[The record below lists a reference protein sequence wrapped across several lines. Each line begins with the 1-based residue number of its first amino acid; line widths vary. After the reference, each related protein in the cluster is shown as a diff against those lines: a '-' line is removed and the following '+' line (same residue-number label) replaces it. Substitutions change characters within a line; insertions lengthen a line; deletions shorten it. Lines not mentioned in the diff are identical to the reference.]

1 MKRNRILLVL
11 SGALFLA
18 ACTDLMLKP
27 EMPSWDFTMEFPL
40 TKQVVNTDELLDQ
53 PEIKRQA
60 VDEFGN
66 PLPAG
71 TELFVY
77 KDTIDVDPV
86 EVGDQLTIEDINKN
100 FSQTVDNVT
109 VDGTQTTKSVAF
121 DEVGVN
127 PIEKSLVS
135 RVGTIELDNI
145 APTSTDPF
153 TLREIAPVVEDVNN
167 GETDSIPSAP
177 IAPIVKPFTFS
188 DFQSATFVGGQLD
201 ISIANDMVIDLGR
214 PVDLQLQELVG
225 TDTVDIPGASVTWNA
240 LIPTG
245 TEDTQV
251 LDLTGMTLPGNIF
264 VKISGYSYGSQQQN
278 ITMSDEVKNSSF
290 VVNIAASNLQV
301 SSAEAVVPTQEIDET
316 SSIELS
322 DSTNKVERAKIKR
335 GNMAVNISNNMSVAA
350 NLVITVTSLEGPAG
364 GVFEETIP
372 LAANATANEVY
383 SLANHFMVMTLASQ
397 QVDYSYHVETVST
410 DPNFVLIT
418 DTDSIEVGLSLY
430 GANPGEDIVFST
442 IRGIIESQDKTIDGD
457 IPVTSDSEILRAD
470 IASGGLDINIYNG
483 INETQGGTPQLTLQI
498 NQLFDSNGDT
508 LRVEGVNLDPGDN
521 LLNINLTNHALQ
533 MPQNDQTL
541 YYSAH
546 VVTPEGELGTYNL
559 LDSIVVEINVS
570 TLTFSEIEGYFTQ
583 DAIVDSNVVE
593 LNNDTKVENAL
604 INRGDLKLTIRNY
617 IGVQARSRFTINEI
631 VKNGQPF
638 QGVLEIGQDSAPQDS
653 TFDLAGYE
661 IQLPLDDQVIHYK
674 SRISIPSSVAMTLS
688 LEDSIAINMNIA
700 NLSFD
705 QVDGIVAPIEVEI
718 DTIRQELSGMP
729 DELDDFNFSRVDMT
743 LAFDS
748 QISIPVF
755 LDLSIIGT
763 ASDGQTVTAGVSN
776 WNITDSSDVV
786 IPSDQATNLINL
798 HPDEITVFGLATVGD
813 GVSQGSAASNDSI
826 KANFVISI
834 PMSFVLGDST
844 ELKMDAE
851 AVDAGLPEDLQ
862 GITLFA
868 DINNRFAF
876 GAQLTVLTSPDSTV
890 FDDPPSG
897 IPDTLLTLTIP
908 PGQESYQEIDL
919 QAGKLSLLKER
930 TFLKN
935 NVFLMGE
942 RDSAGV
948 AIPSRFFSTDSME
961 IKLSGRAKV
970 RINGEEGGAS

>member
-1 MKRNRILLVL
+1 MKRNRIFLVL

-18 ACTDLMLKP
+18 ACTDLMFKP

-77 KDTIDVDPV
+77 KDTIDVEPV
-86 EVGDQLTIEDINKN
+86 EVGDQLTIGDINKN

-127 PIEKSLVS
+127 PIEKSIVS
-135 RVGTIELDNI
+135 RVGTIELDDI

-153 TLREIAPVVEDVNN
+153 TLREIAPAVNDIPDN
-167 GETDSIPSAP
+167 TTDSIPSAP
-177 IAPIVKPFTFS
+177 IPAIVKPFTFS

-201 ISIANDMVIDLGR
+201 ISIANDMAIDLGR
-214 PVDLQLQELVG
+214 PVDLQLQEVVAN
-225 TDTVDIPGASVTWNA
+225 DTVDIPGASVTWNA

-264 VKISGYSYGSQQQN
+264 VKISGYSYGSQQQD
-278 ITMSDEVKNSSF
+278 ITMSDEVRNSSF

-301 SSAEAVVPTQEIDET
+301 STAEAVVPTQEIDEV

-322 DSTNKVERAKIKR
+322 DSTNKVERARIKR
-335 GNMAVNISNNMSVAA
+335 GNMAVDIINNMSVSA
-350 NLVITVTSLEGPAG
+350 NLVITVSSLEDPG
-364 GVFEETIP
+364 GSVFEQTIP
-372 LAANATANEVY
+372 LDANSTANEIY
-383 SLANHFMVMTLASQ
+383 SLTNHVMVMTLASQ
-397 QVDYSYHVETVST
+397 QVDYSYHVETIST
-410 DPNFVLIT
+410 DPNFVEIT
-418 DTDSIEVGLSLY
+418 DTDSIEVSLSLY

-470 IASGGLDINIYNG
+470 IASGGLNINIYNG
-483 INETQGGTPQLTLQI
+483 INETLGGTPQLTLQI
-498 NQLFDSNGDT
+498 NEIFDSNGDT

-521 LLNINLTNHALQ
+521 LLNIDLANHALQ

-559 LDSIVVEINVS
+559 LDSIIVEINVS

-583 DAIVDSNVVE
+583 DAIVDSNVVA

-661 IQLPLDDQVIHYK
+661 IQLPLDEQVIHYK
-674 SRISIPSSVAMTLS
+674 SRISIPSDVAMTLS

-705 QVDGIVAPIEVEI
+705 QIDGIVAPIEVEI

-786 IPSDQATNLINL
+786 IPADQATNLINL

-862 GITLFA
+862 GITLYV

-876 GAQLTVLTSPDSTV
+876 GAQLTVLASPDSTV
-890 FDDPPSG
+890 FDDPPTG
-897 IPDTLLTLTIP
+897 VPDTLLTLEIP
-908 PGQESYQEIDL
+908 PSQESHQEIDL
-919 QAGKLSLLKER
+919 QADKLSLLQER

>member
-868 DINNRFAF
+868 D
-876 GAQLTVLTSPDSTV
+876 
-890 FDDPPSG
+890 
-897 IPDTLLTLTIP
+897 
-908 PGQESYQEIDL
+908 
-919 QAGKLSLLKER
+919 
-930 TFLKN
+930 
-935 NVFLMGE
+935 
-942 RDSAGV
+942 
-948 AIPSRFFSTDSME
+948 
-961 IKLSGRAKV
+961 
-970 RINGEEGGAS
+970 